1 MRKIALITALLAAPA
16 FAGDDHDHDHG
27 DDHSDHVSE
36 IGEVRVIHAWARA
49 TDHDHTGVFFEIE
62 NNGAADITLAS
73 ASAEIAEH
81 AHIMGA
87 AVKAGSE
94 PTELGSFPIA
104 AGTHFELSPASVF
117 VELDGLSGHLHEGD
131 EFEMTV
137 ELAPLGTVVLNVEV
151 EAENAD
157 THSHAGHNH

>member
-1 MRKIALITALLAAPA
+1 MRHFALIALLFATPTLAE
-16 FAGDDHDHDHG
+16 DEN
-27 DDHSDHVSE
+27 SDHVST
-36 IGEVRVIHAWARA
+36 IGDVRVVHAWARA
-49 TDHDHTGVFFEIE
+49 TDHDHTGVYFEVE
-62 NNGAADITLAS
+62 NNGSTDIMLAS
-73 ASAEIAEH
+73 ATAGIAEH

-87 AVKAGSE
+87 AVKADAE
-94 PTELGSFPIA
+94 PTELDSFPIA
-104 AGTHFELSPASVF
+104 AGTHFELSPTSVF
-117 VELDGLSGHLHEGD
+117 VELDGLAEHLHEGD